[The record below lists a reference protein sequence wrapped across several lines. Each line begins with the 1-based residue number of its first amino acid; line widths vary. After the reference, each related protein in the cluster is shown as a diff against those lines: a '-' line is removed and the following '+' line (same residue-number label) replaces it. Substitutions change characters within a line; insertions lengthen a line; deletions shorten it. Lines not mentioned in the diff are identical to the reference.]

1 MPSLVDSNIC
11 SMYDRAMKADVAVGF
26 AADEQ
31 GNGVA
36 YVRLGAGGERARLMR
51 VAFTVK
57 RYPALL
63 EREVGYAALTAASN
77 ALRARGVRRVR
88 LAVDDP
94 RLAAEV
100 REHRDV
106 PAPLAMA
113 YVRLGCALNQFA
125 EYEIAELPQGE
136 SDLRSRARAEVAV
149 HAAA

>member
-1 MPSLVDSNIC
+1 
-11 SMYDRAMKADVAVGF
+11 MKADVAVGF

-36 YVRLGAGGERARLMR
+36 YVRLGSGAERARIMR
-51 VAFTVK
+51 IAFTVK

-63 EREVGYAALTAASN
+63 DREVGYAALTAASN

-88 LAVDDP
+88 LTVDDP

-125 EYEIAELPQGE
+125 EYEIAELAQGE
-136 SDLRSRARAEVAV
+136 SDLRSRALAEVAV

>member
-1 MPSLVDSNIC
+1 
-11 SMYDRAMKADVAVGF
+11 MKADVAVGF

-77 ALRARGVRRVR
+77 ALRARGVHRVR
-88 LAVDDP
+88 LAVDDA

-100 REHRDV
+100 REHREV